1 MEEKNFVFGLHS
13 TIEAIHSG
21 KEIDRI
27 LVSKGL
33 QGELFQELMKLVR
46 QFEIPVQQV
55 PVERI
60 NRVTRKNH
68 QGVLAFISPI
78 AYQPITEIIPML
90 YEQGKNP
97 LILILDRIT
106 DVRNFGAIARSAE
119 VAGVDAILIPEKGS
133 AQINADAIK
142 TSSGA
147 LLTIPVC
154 REKSLTNAVH
164 FLKNSGLKVI
174 AASEKGELNYFSCD
188 MTQPIAIVMGSEE
201 TGIDAALLKIAD
213 EWTKIPQLGTIESL
227 NVSVAAGILMFE
239 AVRQRILIC

>member
-1 MEEKNFVFGLHS
+1 MEDKDYVFGLHS
-13 TIEAIHSG
+13 TIVAINAG

-27 LVSKGL
+27 LIRKGL
-33 QGELFQELMKLVR
+33 QGELYQELMRLVR
-46 QFEIPVQQV
+46 LYDIPFQQV

-60 NRVTRKNH
+60 DRVTRKNH
-68 QGVLAFISPI
+68 QGIIAFISPI
-78 AYQPITEIIPML
+78 TYQPINEIIPML

-97 LILILDRIT
+97 LILLLDRIT

-119 VAGVDAILIPEKGS
+119 VAGVDAILIPEKGA

-154 REKSLTNAVH
+154 REKNLINTVR

-174 AASEKGELNYFSCD
+174 AASEKGDLNYFSCD
-188 MTQPIAIVMGSEE
+188 MTPPLVIMMGSEE
-201 TGIDAALLKIAD
+201 TGIDIQLMKIAD
-213 EWTKIPQLGTIESL
+213 EWTKIPQLGTIQSL

>member
-1 MEEKNFVFGLHS
+1 
-13 TIEAIHSG
+13 
-21 KEIDRI
+21 
-27 LVSKGL
+27 
-33 QGELFQELMKLVR
+33 
-46 QFEIPVQQV
+46 
-55 PVERI
+55 
-60 NRVTRKNH
+60 
-68 QGVLAFISPI
+68 
-78 AYQPITEIIPML
+78 ML

-97 LILILDRIT
+97 LILILDRVT

-154 REKSLTNAVH
+154 REKSLINAVR

-174 AASEKGELNYFSCD
+174 AATEKGEYNYFSCD
-188 MTQPIAIVMGSEE
+188 MTAPLVIILGSEE
-201 TGIDAALLKIAD
+201 TGIDVALLKIAD
-213 EWTKIPQLGTIESL
+213 EWTKIPQLGTIQSL

-239 AVRQRILIC
+239 AVRQRILAS

>member
-1 MEEKNFVFGLHS
+1 MEDKDYVFGLHS
-13 TIEAIHSG
+13 TIEAINAG

-27 LVSKGL
+27 LIRKGL
-33 QGELFQELMKLVR
+33 QGELYQELMRLVR
-46 QFEIPVQQV
+46 LYDIPFQQV

-60 NRVTRKNH
+60 DRVTRKNH
-68 QGVLAFISPI
+68 QGIIAFISPI
-78 AYQPITEIIPML
+78 TYQPINEIIPML

-97 LILILDRIT
+97 LILLLDRIT

-119 VAGVDAILIPEKGS
+119 VAGVDAILIPEKGA

-154 REKSLTNAVH
+154 REKNLINTVR

-174 AASEKGELNYFSCD
+174 AASEKGDLNYFSCD
-188 MTQPIAIVMGSEE
+188 MTPPLVIMMGSEE
-201 TGIDAALLKIAD
+201 TGIDIQLMKIAD
-213 EWTKIPQLGTIESL
+213 EWTKIPQLGTIQSL